1 MSLTSL
7 IPGATDTSGVIAFS
21 ILFDGTPIS
30 GETEVVHITVS
41 KSFNKIAS
49 ATIVIRDGSA
59 ATRDF
64 PVSDSSTMVPGT
76 LVTIGLGYHGSTD
89 TIFEGVVVK
98 HAVKIRQSGAAMLV
112 IEAKDKAVKLI
123 AARKSAYFIDK
134 TDSDVITQLAGD
146 STPQV
151 DSTSVSHPQLIQFDT
166 TDWDFICTRAEAN
179 GMLVL
184 TDDGNLI
191 VKKPTTS
198 SPSVLTATF
207 GDTIFEFDAEMDARR
222 QMQSVASHAWDYTKQ
237 QVLQSEPGSATFDEN
252 GNISASTLAS
262 VVAADVELRQS
273 GNRSND
279 ELNEWSNAYALR
291 SVISKSVGRVRIQGT
306 SLVKPGNMITLD
318 GVGDR
323 FNGNV
328 FISGVLHTYDGEW
341 RTDIQFGWKSEWFY
355 TKEGVTEKPAAG
367 LLAGVNGLQIG
378 LVLDTN
384 DSDGQYRVKVSV
396 PTITSGNEGL
406 WARVATLD
414 AGAKRGTYFRPQP
427 NDEVVLGFLDNDPR
441 EPIILGY
448 LHSSSSHE
456 SPFPETSGTEQ
467 YGILTK
473 AGTKVM
479 FDDSVPTLTLLVKAS
494 AGEKSIV
501 LNDDSGAL
509 IMKDENQNS
518 IKMDATGIT
527 ISSSSGIV
535 TIKGSQVLIN

>member
-41 KSFNKIAS
+41 KSFNKISS

-98 HAVKIRQSGAAMLV
+98 HALKIRPNGASMLV

-198 SPSVLTATF
+198 SPSILTATF

-252 GNISASTLAS
+252 GNIPASTIAS
-262 VVAADVELRQS
+262 VVGADVELRQS

-328 FISGVLHTYDGEW
+328 FVSGVLHTFDGEW
-341 RTDIQFGWKSEWFY
+341 RTDIQFGWKSEWFF

-367 LLAGVNGLQIG
+367 LVAGVNGLQIG

-456 SPFPETSGTEQ
+456 SPFPETSGKEQ

-501 LNDDSGAL
+501 INDDTGAL